1 MNNQSA
7 EPKEVKWELTLIC
20 VMVENMVVGVLEL
33 QVQLPGERVVITVQ
47 TFKAGVRVGWPPCPS
62 WAPVSLPKCSALTV
76 LH

>member
-1 MNNQSA
+1 MTTQSA

-47 TFKAGVRVGWPPCPS
+47 TFRLEYRWDGLPVLAGPLC
-62 WAPVSLPKCSALTV
+62 LFQSAQL
-76 LH
+76 